1 MNNGIIY
8 PIVIELKVK
17 KTKFSRRLLV
27 VEQDRIKY
35 YDVKETKMLLFE
47 ANIEDCEVFEK
58 NANNKYVSDLHLISR
73 SQ

>member
-58 NANNKYVSDLHLISR
+58 NANNKSVSDLHLISR